1 MRTLLSL
8 VLSASILVSSV
19 TPSLAQLIPA
29 GRQVVQGVVKGG
41 GEAVVSNTGKQLLEG
56 AVKRGI
62 SVGPSVAAAT
72 RFSSA
77 ASTVP
82 FVSNVSNI
90 SGVPSIA
97 SSDLRVAVDRSIQRQ
112 LTLTGNDIRALV
124 KAGRVDG
131 LAARM
136 LTFSN
141 PAFRAGLLRNEFVT
155 VALKGGAS
163 ADQIAQA
170 VAFYRADLQTT
181 SDAFARLPQED
192 LASVLRVT
200 ADKNHPAYQPLL
212 KSHNALSDAAAL
224 GLLGSKADAS
234 ALVNFYK
241 QASQSV
247 FKDVAAVI
255 AARGLLRQGAYKE
268 LGELAALAKPEG
280 PFWTELA
287 ALVQE
292 KGLPVEIHALPAVT
306 AEVPAEL
313 SGFLKSGCQPAGLNA
328 DLSRQATEAWL
339 ALGSAKPVLRPA
351 SVKPARVAVS
361 APSVELPELT
371 LPSLNLSVAPL
382 SVPAGLSPAEPA
394 AREIAAAPAQTK
406 LQEKTVRFFAKKT
419 PSASSSSGML
429 YSGLPLPEMGKMFKD
444 AANWL
449 GKRFGKKAPAT
460 PYEEPGL
467 HDHTQIQE
475 VYSNL
480 RSPEFP
486 ASADE
491 LMGAN
496 DFGPVPVAES
506 GFKLTRVDENGV
518 ERILPVNLIVSNRF
532 RVKGYN
538 RIAFAANPDFK
549 HGYVAELRNQEQEPL
564 RMSHFYFRLQSNQVG
579 ALADLIGIAGLDKFS
594 LKLENTPDVDYKK
607 ITLPVYDFGTGG
619 PLPLE
624 VEMPLKNYPADSKI
638 VLMDSGELR
647 LLSPGSREP
656 LSLANFYVRLP
667 KNQIGNFVEILRNS
681 PSAFNVSVHPTQNRA
696 DLIMRDASL
705 TNVSLGKTMGPV
717 VNQALGMEVSTANSM
732 MFTINY
738 ILPGLASLLTPILKK
753 YGEKNLMVL
762 SLGMSTAAGVL
773 ASAGGFYGFVEGMA
787 LSPAS
792 KGMFITALF
801 LMSGS
806 SILKQ
811 LVSNM
816 LIRANRGEVILA
828 AAKEAVKKSETEF
841 TAVEKQGFTRMGQ
854 RLKEFFTKKSD
865 VSLKDVVLYNLSFV
879 YKNVGTLAFLASPY
893 LINHG
898 IRLATGVDLGLD
910 YSVSFPIY
918 AGYSGLVAW
927 KVWRAKLR
935 DAYSTKNL
943 EQSRQVLQKTLDSGA
958 KALAAVEGKISGSQI
973 DDAARR
979 FKDAMDALVFAD
991 VKLDPGKK
999 RAELYNTTKS
1009 KFLADLENKL
1019 TAEHQLSYG
1028 QAQDITAQIK
1038 ASLSVQENTVGNIV
1052 KMLKAPG
1059 VASLA
1064 SAMTL
1069 ATIHEFVISSSFAS
1083 TMKLL
1088 INQGEF
1094 ANFLIACSL
1103 YVPLIAGR
1111 LSGNLISRR
1120 ISADTM
1126 YILCSGFSALGTLMM
1141 GTAGSSVGQMIAG
1154 AAVASFGVGNFFTQ
1168 MYDYIMNRYPK
1179 QNRELSSILALTMAI
1194 GGIGAIPAG
1203 FLAGMTGLDASPLIY
1218 AGLTLGASLML
1229 TPAMMANS
1237 TIVKGVKYEAN
1248 RLWQGV
1254 KKLFKRGG
1262 NRPGDLDDAAS
1273 AQ

>member
-1 MRTLLSL
+1 MKTLLSL

-19 TPSLAQLIPA
+19 TPSLAQIIPA
-29 GRQVVQGVVKGG
+29 GRQVVKGVVQGG
-41 GEAVVSNTGKQLLEG
+41 TEAAAGRTGKQLLEG

-62 SVGPSVAAAT
+62 SAGPSVAAAA
-72 RFSSA
+72 RFSSSVSFA
-77 ASTVP
+77 P
-82 FVSNVSNI
+82 FVSNVPAVS
-90 SGVPSIA
+90 PAA
-97 SSDLRVAVDRSIQRQ
+97 SSDLRLAVDRSVQRQ

-124 KAGRVDG
+124 KAGNVDG
-131 LAARM
+131 LAARI
-136 LTFSN
+136 LTHSN

-155 VALKGGAS
+155 VALKGGAT
-163 ADQIAQA
+163 ADQTAQA
-170 VAFYRADLQTT
+170 VKFYRSDIAT
-181 SDAFARLPQED
+181 SSEAFAGLPQGD
-192 LASVLRVT
+192 LASVLRIT
-200 ADKNHPAYQPLL
+200 ADKNHPAYQTLL
-212 KSHNALSDAAAL
+212 KCHGALSDAAAL
-224 GLLGSKADAS
+224 GLLGSKVDAA

-241 QASQSV
+241 QASQSI
-247 FKDVAAVI
+247 FKDTAAVI

-268 LGELAALAKPEG
+268 LSELAALAKPEG
-280 PFWTELA
+280 AFWTDLSAFVKE
-287 ALVQE
+287 Q
-292 KGLPVEIHALPAVT
+292 GLPVEINALPAAP
-306 AEVPAEL
+306 AEVPAAL
-313 SGFLKSGCQPAGLNA
+313 SGFLKSGCQPNGLNA
-328 DLSRQATEAWL
+328 DVSLQATEAWL
-339 ALGSAKPVLRPA
+339 ALGSSKSAPRA
-351 SVKPARVAVS
+351 AAVKPAEAAVPS
-361 APSVELPELT
+361 LSVELPELK
-371 LPSLNLSVAPL
+371 LSGLNLTVAPV
-382 SVPAGLSPAEPA
+382 SVPAALASAEPA
-394 AREIAAAPAQTK
+394 AQETAAAPAQTK
-406 LQEKTVRFFAKKT
+406 LQERTVQFFAKNT
-419 PSASSSSGML
+419 VSASSSSGTL
-429 YSGLPLPEMGKMFKD
+429 YSGLPLPEMGKMFKG
-444 AANWL
+444 AANWMRKHF
-449 GKRFGKKAPAT
+449 GKREQVA

-467 HDHTQIQE
+467 HDNTQIRE
-475 VYSNL
+475 VYTNL
-480 RSPEFP
+480 RSPEVP

-496 DFGPVPVAES
+496 EIGPVPVSEA

-518 ERILPVNLIVSNRF
+518 ERILPVNLEISNRF

-538 RIAFAANPDFK
+538 RIAFAAQPDFK

-564 RMSHFYFRLQSNQVG
+564 RMSHFYMRLQANQVG
-579 ALADLIGIAGLDKFS
+579 ALADLVSAAGLEKFS

-607 ITLPVYDFGTGG
+607 ITLPVYDITTGLE
-619 PLPLE
+619 LPLE
-624 VEMPLKNYPADSKI
+624 VEMPLKNHPVDSKI
-638 VLMDSGELR
+638 VLMENGALG
-647 LLSPGSREP
+647 LLSAGTGQPSA
-656 LSLANFYVRLP
+656 LSGFYVRLP
-667 KNQIGNFVEILRNS
+667 KNQISNFVEILRNS
-681 PSAFNVSVHPTQNRA
+681 PTAFNVSVHPTQNRA

-717 VNQALGMEVSTANSM
+717 VNHALGISVSTANSM

-738 ILPGLASLLTPILKK
+738 ILPGLASLLTPVLKK

-762 SLGMSTAAGVL
+762 SLAMSTAAGVL
-773 ASAGGFYGFVEGMA
+773 ASAGGFYGFVEGMT
-787 LSPAS
+787 LGPVS

-816 LIRANRGEVILA
+816 LIRANRGEVILD
-828 AAKEAVKKSETEF
+828 AAKDAVKKSQTEF
-841 TAVEKQGFTRMGQ
+841 TAVEKQGFTRIGE

-910 YSVSFPIY
+910 YSISFPIY

-935 DAYSTKNL
+935 DAYSAKNL
-943 EQSRQVLQKTLDSGA
+943 EQSRTILANTLNSGA
-958 KALAAVEGKISGSQI
+958 KALASVEGKLSGAQI

-999 RAELYNTTKS
+999 RADLYEKTKTQ
-1009 KFLADLENKL
+1009 FLADLEQKL
-1019 TAEHQLSYG
+1019 VNEHGLSY
-1028 QAQDITAQIK
+1028 QQSKDIVSQVK
-1038 ASLSVQENTVGNIV
+1038 SSLAVQENTVGNMV
-1052 KMLKAPG
+1052 KMLRVPG
-1059 VASLA
+1059 VTALA

-1111 LSGNLISRR
+1111 LGGNIISRR

-1126 YILCSGFSALGTLMM
+1126 YILCSALSGLGTAVMA
-1141 GTAGSSVGQMIAG
+1141 TAGDSVGQMVAG

-1179 QNRELSSILALTMAI
+1179 QNRELSSILALTMAL

-1203 FLAGMTGLDASPLIY
+1203 YLVSLTGFDPSPLLY
-1218 AGLTLGASLML
+1218 AGTALTASLLL
-1229 TPAMMANS
+1229 TPAMMVNS
-1237 TIVKGVKYEAN
+1237 TLVQGIKYESK
-1248 RLWQGV
+1248 RLWRGV
-1254 KKLFKRGG
+1254 KKLFKRGNRNHPG
-1262 NRPGDLDDAAS
+1262 NLDDAAS